1 MSMQDPMADML
12 TRIRNALAVNKQFVA
27 MPSSNLKKSIAT
39 VLKDEG
45 FVLGFE
51 ETTENKKSTLRIDL
65 KYFQGKPVISVLKQV
80 SRPGL
85 RTYKPV
91 DELPE
96 VKNGLG
102 EAVVTTSK
110 GVMTAKQAKKLGQG
124 GEILFYVN

>member
-1 MSMQDPMADML
+1 
-12 TRIRNALAVNKQFVA
+12 
-27 MPSSNLKKSIAT
+27 MPSSKLKKSIAS

-65 KYFQGKPVISVLKQV
+65 KYFKGEPVISVLKQV